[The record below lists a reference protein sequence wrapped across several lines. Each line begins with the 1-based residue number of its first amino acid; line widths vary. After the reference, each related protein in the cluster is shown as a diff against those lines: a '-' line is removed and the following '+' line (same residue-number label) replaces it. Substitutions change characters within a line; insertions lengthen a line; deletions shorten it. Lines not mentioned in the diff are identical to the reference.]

1 MPVRS
6 AGIIDMMFN
15 AGLQT
20 ARAESTADI
29 YVKTGFEAEGA
40 DFADVDGLIN
50 RGGEN
55 QDVRAGMRMHEISE
69 PTLEIV
75 GKDKFL

>member
-1 MPVRS
+1 MGS
-6 AGIIDMMFN
+6 AGMIEMVIYASF
-15 AGLQT
+15 QS